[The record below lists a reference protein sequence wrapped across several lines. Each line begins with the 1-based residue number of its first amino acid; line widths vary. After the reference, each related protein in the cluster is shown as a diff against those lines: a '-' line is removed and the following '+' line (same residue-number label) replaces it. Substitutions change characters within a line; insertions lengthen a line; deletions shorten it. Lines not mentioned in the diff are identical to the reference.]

1 MTIFPDTQATA
12 RRRLKGA
19 FAAVM
24 TLALSGCGSLLDTGP
39 PPIFYTLSPKSTF
52 EPNLAEVDWQLVVE
66 MPLTS
71 GMLATQR
78 IALTRDPLQIEY
90 FASARWTERTPRLMQ
105 TLLVESF
112 ENSNKIVAV
121 GRMAIGLRSDFN
133 LKSELREF
141 QAEYQTAGEPPI
153 IRVRVNT
160 KLIRQAKRQ
169 IVASRTFES
178 LIQADSTKMR
188 DIIRAFDR
196 ALGKVIKKIVA
207 WTLTTGAAVP
217 LKKRGG

>member
-12 RRRLKGA
+12 RHRLKGA

-90 FASARWTERTPRLMQ
+90 FASARWTERTPR
-105 TLLVESF
+105 
-112 ENSNKIVAV
+112 
-121 GRMAIGLRSDFN
+121 RSEEHT
-133 LKSELREF
+133 SEL
-141 QAEYQTAGEPPI
+141 Q
-153 IRVRVNT
+153 
-160 KLIRQAKRQ
+160 
-169 IVASRTFES
+169 SRRNLVCRLLLE
-178 LIQADSTKMR
+178 
-188 DIIRAFDR
+188 
-196 ALGKVIKKIVA
+196 
-207 WTLTTGAAVP
+207 
-217 LKKRGG
+217 